1 MTDTEGGSSLLSVQ
15 VHGDHT
21 HHEAAGTVVVGP
33 ALGTTP
39 AIWTPMLA
47 YLPDVRVVMYAL
59 RGHAGSVAPPGPYT
73 LDELTRDVF
82 TVMDQLHVA
91 SAHHVG
97 TSLGGMIALNLAI
110 SHPDR
115 VDSLGLI
122 CSSAHPGH
130 PQQWRD
136 RAAQVR
142 EHGMVIVAEQTPA
155 RWFTEEFIEDPA
167 ARDAAAALLTVE
179 PQGYA
184 GCCEALADI
193 DLRDGLASV
202 TARTLVIAADG
213 DEVLPVQHSRLIAD
227 AVPGA
232 RFEVIERAAHLVV
245 AQHPRQVADLVR
257 RQLNL
262 PAFDDL

>member
-21 HHEAAGTVVVGP
+21 HHETGGTVVLGP

-59 RGHAGSVAPPGPYT
+59 RGHAGSVAPPGGYQ
-73 LDELTRDVF
+73 LADLAQDVL
-82 TVMDQLHVA
+82 TVMDQLHIA

-97 TSLGGMIALNLAI
+97 MSLGGMIALHLAVT
-110 SHPDR
+110 HPDR

-122 CSSAHPGH
+122 CTSAHPDD
-130 PQQWRD
+130 PQQWRAW
-136 RAAQVR
+136 AAQVR
-142 EHGMVIVAEQTPA
+142 EQGMAAVAEQTPA
-155 RWFTEEFIEDPA
+155 RWFTEEFVEDPA

-193 DLRDGLASV
+193 DLRRGL
-202 TARTLVIAADG
+202 TAVAAPTLVIAGDG
-213 DEVLPVQHSRLIAD
+213 DEVFPVEHSRLIAD
-227 AVPGA
+227 EVPDA
-232 RFEVIERAAHLVV
+232 RMHVIDRAAHLAAV
-245 AQHPRQVADLVR
+245 QHPRRVADLVR
-257 RQLNL
+257 ELVSL
-262 PAFDDL
+262 PPFDAL

>member
-1 MTDTEGGSSLLSVQ
+1 
-15 VHGDHT
+15 
-21 HHEAAGTVVVGP
+21 
-33 ALGTTP
+33 
-39 AIWTPMLA
+39 
-47 YLPDVRVVMYAL
+47 
-59 RGHAGSVAPPGPYT
+59 
-73 LDELTRDVF
+73 
-82 TVMDQLHVA
+82 
-91 SAHHVG
+91 
-97 TSLGGMIALNLAI
+97 
-110 SHPDR
+110 
-115 VDSLGLI
+115 
-122 CSSAHPGH
+122 
-130 PQQWRD
+130 
-136 RAAQVR
+136 
-142 EHGMVIVAEQTPA
+142 MVIVAEQTPA